1 MAGRS
6 YSGRTNVGTTRR
18 KSVGARYCN
27 GGSQNDKRE
36 LHGLCPLCFG
46 TKEKNR
52 TPMTFPFTGHNR
64 LTELEFGR
72 SKYQVKNRAHPA
84 TSRGM
89 DDLR

>member
-18 KSVGARYCN
+18 KSVGARY
-27 GGSQNDKRE
+27 GSGSSQNDKRE
-36 LHGLCPLCFG
+36 LHGLCPSCFG

-64 LTELEFGR
+64 LTELEFCR
-72 SKYQVKNRAHPA
+72 SKYQ
-84 TSRGM
+84 G
-89 DDLR
+89 